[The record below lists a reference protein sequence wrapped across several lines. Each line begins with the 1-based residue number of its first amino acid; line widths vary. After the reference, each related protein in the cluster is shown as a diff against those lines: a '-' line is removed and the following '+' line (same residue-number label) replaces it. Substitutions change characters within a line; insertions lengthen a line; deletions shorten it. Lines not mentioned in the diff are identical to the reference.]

1 MTSFFQLRRQV
12 MGRLWIIFTNEVNT
26 MIVNSVSDYS
36 NDQEK
41 LYSLHSILDK
51 AVTSDNL
58 LENEFKDLRSFFI
71 NSLYMN
77 LLPKWL
83 CTSPDLAAIKKIAQ
97 GISSQYKGRREWLNE
112 ELSPL
117 HKAVR
122 QFTTDILNENICILE
137 SLDSKTIMLH
147 WDKML
152 CRLKHD
158 PEGAVTMAR
167 TLLESE
173 LKLIAEKLDLQ
184 LGKNEDVPSLY
195 KKIAVVMKLSA
206 DQHQEKMFKSLL
218 GSCSGI
224 VTSISEIRNSYSDAH
239 GNTDKHYKIDER
251 LARFAVHTSGSLC
264 LFLCETFIGFEE
276 RTRQQ

>member
-1 MTSFFQLRRQV
+1 MN
-12 MGRLWIIFTNEVNT
+12 TNSE
-26 MIVNSVSDYS
+26 IESA

-41 LYSLHSILDK
+41 LYSLHNILNE
-51 AVTSDNL
+51 AITSGTF
-58 LENEFKDLRSFFI
+58 LEEDFNALRSFFI
-71 NSLYMN
+71 NSSYMP
-77 LLPKWL
+77 LLPTWL
-83 CTSPDLAAIKKIAQ
+83 CISPNLAAIRRTAQ
-97 GISSQYKGRREWLNE
+97 GISSHYKERREWLNE

-117 HKAVR
+117 YKAVQ
-122 QFTTDILNENICILE
+122 QFTTDILNGHTCILE
-137 SLDSKTIMLH
+137 NLNSKTIMLH
-147 WDKML
+147 WGKML
-152 CRLKHD
+152 SRLGHD

-276 RTRQQ
+276 RLRQQ